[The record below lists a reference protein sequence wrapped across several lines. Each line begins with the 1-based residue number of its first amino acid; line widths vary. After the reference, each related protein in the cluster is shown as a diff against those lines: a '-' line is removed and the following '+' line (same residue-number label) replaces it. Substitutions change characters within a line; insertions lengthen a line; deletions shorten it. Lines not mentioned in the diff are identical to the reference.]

1 MALVTFVAFLKDRR
15 ISFGFA
21 LIPALLMA
29 CMPIA
34 ALALMVLQHGP
45 GSLLGGIALMMLLL
59 GLYVA
64 VMSLRF
70 VLGREAVR

>member
-1 MALVTFVAFLKDRR
+1 
-15 ISFGFA
+15 
-21 LIPALLMA
+21 
-29 CMPIA
+29 
-34 ALALMVLQHGP
+34 MVLQHGP